1 MNKLIPIIAG
11 ALLPLGVVMVVIG
24 LLSRPIAPHSPPN
37 HGGPDLLS
45 IYRANKE
52 RGEAK
57 QDALKFAAIC
67 DGAARSL
74 KYEFASTSEPLI
86 ITGTQLAIFRNKL
99 RENVMDGQRFSAKYP
114 GFADVLESFIDANG
128 SKNGGPFKDGEK
140 EKWIDVFRKLSA
152 ASEYAAGRL

>member
-1 MNKLIPIIAG
+1 MNKQTLLVGCG
-11 ALLPLGVVMVVIG
+11 AFLLGAVIVAFG
-24 LLSRPIAPHSPPN
+24 LRNQGGSGPVAPN

-45 IYRANKE
+45 IYRASKE